1 MKVDLLGGK
10 VPRVYFTLL
19 ISAIGSTIL
28 TTIYSTV
35 DMICVGQYCGSDGAA
50 AISCMNPLWSLMF
63 ALGVLA
69 GVGGAV
75 MASNRRGIGDESEAR
90 GYFTV
95 SVIISLIF
103 SFVLLLCYT
112 VFAEPML
119 RFFGA
124 EGRVLEYAIDY
135 MKPIAIVSPTF
146 TMCACLAT
154 FVRND
159 GEAIIPTVATA
170 VGGVINIILD
180 ILLVFTADLG
190 AFGAGLATAIGQTAA
205 FVIILGYFFLKRC
218 SLRLVSPTR
227 PFAKLGRISTV
238 GFSAFVLELS
248 FGITV
253 MVFNNVIRESFPGSV
268 EVYQGIYGIASS
280 VTVMFFCLF
289 NGIGTALQP
298 IVSTN
303 FGAGKRDRVVTSVKL
318 AFISAL
324 ILGILFFAVA
334 ELFPD
339 IILKIYMD
347 SSSSPEVL
355 TQGPGI
361 LRAYTSALPII
372 GITIVCTYLFQ
383 SILKQNLSVCLSLLR
398 GLVLPVA
405 VILLTLVTGRIELI
419 WWSVPIAEAI
429 TFIVALVFLLIVH
442 KRKRAVPP
450 LTADEL

>member
-1 MKVDLLGGK
+1 MKVDLLGGR
-10 VPRVYFTLL
+10 VPRAYFTLL

-50 AISCMNPLWSLMF
+50 AISCMNPLWALMF

-75 MASNRRGIGDESEAR
+75 MASNRRGVGNEGEAR

-95 SVIISLIF
+95 SVIISLFF
-103 SFVLLLCYT
+103 SLVLLACYT
-112 VFAEPML
+112 MLAEPML

-124 EGRVLEYAIDY
+124 EGRVLEYALDY

-159 GEAIIPTVATA
+159 GEAVIPTVATA
-170 VGGVINIILD
+170 AGGVINIILD

-190 AFGAGLATAIGQTAA
+190 AYGAGLATAIGQTVA
-205 FVIILGYFFLKRC
+205 FIIILSYFFLKRC
-218 SLRLVSPTR
+218 SLRLVAPTR
-227 PFAKLGRISTV
+227 PFAKLGRIFTV
-238 GFSAFVLELS
+238 GFSAFILELS

-253 MVFNNVIRESFPGSV
+253 MVFNNVIRESFPHSV

-280 VTVMFFCLF
+280 VMVMFFCLF

-298 IVSTN
+298 IVSSN
-303 FGAGKRDRVVTSVKL
+303 FGAGKRDRVVTAVKL
-318 AFISAL
+318 GFISAL
-324 ILGILFFAVA
+324 VLGILFFAAA
-334 ELFPD
+334 ELFPEL
-339 IILKIYMD
+339 ILKIYMD
-347 SSSSPEVL
+347 SSADPEVL
-355 TQGPGI
+355 LIGPDI
-361 LRAYTSALPII
+361 LRAYASALPVI

-383 SILKQNLSVCLSLLR
+383 SILRQNLSVCLSLLR

-405 VILLTLVTGRIELI
+405 IILFTLLTGKIELI

-429 TFIVALVFLLIVH
+429 TFLVALAFILIVH
-442 KRKRAVPP
+442 KRRGK
-450 LTADEL
+450 ADLSYEIQE